1 MINYVQI
8 KEVSAMHQ
16 GRVML
21 SKLKYILFISFF
33 VSTSAFSRV
42 HLNRLGVGFSN
53 QLVNDIPAI
62 SFKLQKNPV
71 VAIGGV
77 LGYSNSDVGGG
88 YGAGLKLHRIIF
100 DEPFLNFY
108 GSILG
113 ALIKQQVS
121 KTESY
126 SGFQFDFSFGSEFTF
141 RGIESLGFSVE
152 FGVSVNKLKDLVI
165 ETAGNNFIT
174 AGVHFYL

>member
-1 MINYVQI
+1 
-8 KEVSAMHQ
+8 MHQ

-21 SKLKYILFISFF
+21 SKVKYILLLSLFI
-33 VSTSAFSRV
+33 STSAFTRP
-42 HLNRLGVGFSN
+42 HLNRLGIGFTN
-53 QLVNDIPAI
+53 QLVNEIPAI
-62 SFKLQKNPV
+62 SFKLQRSPV
-71 VAIGGV
+71 VAIGGI
-77 LGYSNSDVGGG
+77 LGYSNSDIGGG
-88 YGAGLKLHRIIF
+88 YGAGLKIHRIIF

-108 GSILG
+108 GSMLG

-141 RGIESLGFSVE
+141 RGIESLGFSIE
-152 FGVSVNKLKDLVI
+152 FGLSVNKLKDLVI